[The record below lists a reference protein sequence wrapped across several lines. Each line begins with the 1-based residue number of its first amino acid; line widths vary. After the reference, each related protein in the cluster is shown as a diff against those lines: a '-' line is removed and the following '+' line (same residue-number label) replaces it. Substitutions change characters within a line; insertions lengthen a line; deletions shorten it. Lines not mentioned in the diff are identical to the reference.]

1 MPELKV
7 LFLLQENTTAM
18 SLQNYV
24 IPLSGII
31 LFFNGKTTVF
41 DGGNGKKAMPVSFAH
56 EFKN

>member
-1 MPELKV
+1 MPKNAV
-7 LFLLQENTTAM
+7 LDKGSCWEGVNR
-18 SLQNYV
+18 S
-24 IPLSGII
+24 SGFFNFFN